1 MMDDFETIR
10 KELFL
15 NKITATLI
23 ATTMSSLKERM
34 EELYL
39 PEGTSF
45 YVDQWLKKNREE
57 KDYRYVFIQLNDGGS
72 EAWHPIVSVVGFPSA
87 DLVTSWFNAIEDN
100 LKTVGFQNLATK
112 IASTSAHL
120 PHLPDKLKGSLT
132 FLSPV
137 ERRVILGI
145 GQMKTIEDLLSKLD
159 VFYKRTQES
168 EDFLKI
174 IDNAICTLYRVWL
187 MSRIDSLTY
196 TPANVRSAIEVT
208 QEKLLKEIDREEL
221 SGVKKELDSII
232 YQVRGRT
239 IFKPTEIEKQLRLLR
254 KAYIAKGQKKKLIGN
269 LSGRARLVRQID
281 E

>member
-45 YVDQWLKKNREE
+45 YVDQWLKKNKEE
-57 KDYRYVFIQLNDGGS
+57 KDCRYIFIQSNDGGS
-72 EAWHPIVSVVGFPSA
+72 EAWHPIVTIVGFKSA
-87 DLVTSWFNAIEDN
+87 YEVTSWFRAIEDN

-132 FLSPV
+132 FLSEV
-137 ERRVILGI
+137 ERRVVL
-145 GQMKTIEDLLSKLD
+145 GQMKSIEDLLLKLD
-159 VFYKRTQES
+159 VFYKRSQES
-168 EDFLKI
+168 EGILQT
-174 IDNAICTLYRVWL
+174 IDKAICILYRVWL
-187 MSRIDSLTY
+187 MSRVDSLTY

-221 SGVKKELDSII
+221 SGVKKELDSIV